1 MVFVPLSGDVPDE
14 AVTDQLFNPFIF
26 GTNAR
31 RREVHLKNR
40 APTPRADLSA
50 LGTLDDASIPGD
62 NIYYQTATGMPW
74 AIVIDEAWSHPEEA
88 HDLLQTYPDFGDFV
102 NSNGAT
108 NVNWHRAERA
118 VTSKLYQE

>member
-1 MVFVPLSGDVPDE
+1 
-14 AVTDQLFNPFIF
+14 
-26 GTNAR
+26 
-31 RREVHLKNR
+31 
-40 APTPRADLSA
+40 
-50 LGTLDDASIPGD
+50 
-62 NIYYQTATGMPW
+62 MPW